1 MLKKSIEEFKS
12 KFPEF
17 EMERFI
23 ESYLAGDSREVLSNK
38 FNIGEMPLRMFV
50 KSLGLDWV
58 KSKRHTSMLEFKY
71 NLGLEDNILDVNL
84 IKELE
89 RENINLSNQI
99 TKLYKSL
106 TLVRDSNN
114 ALRKEH
120 RYSARA
126 ENISDI
132 LLNDFRAKIEDIVVL
147 SPNIYEIKTKP
158 KASQRDGLV
167 LLLGD
172 THFGSIETQEVS
184 NNNFN
189 YDIAERR
196 LHYMVEKTLTNPFQS
211 YNLVVFSLLDE
222 LKGLIHNSEYLSEE
236 GFTTSMLK
244 VVEVYTD
251 IYSKLSPAY
260 DRVDV
265 YVTGSNHDRVTQK
278 PTSTMKWDNL
288 GSMCMKMVDMVLKAK
303 GIKNVHFYFTKNE
316 YHLTNINGSNILAF
330 HGDTVRKYNPC
341 SQTERAN
348 LQSICLGIYGKP
360 YKFAISGH
368 IHKSNMAMNEYG
380 GYNISNGT
388 LVGNGEYGVSNGFAS
403 IRPSQTILYFDEG
416 GNIEQTSFIDLGH
429 IQ

>member
-1 MLKKSIEEFKS
+1 MLKIVIDKFIEKHPDFDFN
-12 KFPEF
+12 KFLIEF
-17 EMERFI
+17 E
-23 ESYLAGDSREVLSNK
+23 LGKSREELEDI
-38 FNIGEMPLRMFV
+38 FNIKTASLRRFVYSTGLDFV
-50 KSLGLDWV
+50 KSRRV
-58 KSKRHTSMLEFKY
+58 SS
-71 NLGLEDNILDVNL
+71 
-84 IKELE
+84 IKEFRHRMAKESGENLDLVGELE
-89 RENINLSNQI
+89 EEISTYVKKTEQ
-99 TKLYKSL
+99 LYKSL
-106 TLVRDSNN
+106 TLARDENN
-114 ALRKEH
+114 RLRKEH
-120 RYSARA
+120 RYSARS

-132 LLNDFRAKIEDIVVL
+132 LLNDFRAKIEDIVI

-403 IRPSQTILYFDEG
+403 IRPSQTILYFNED

>member
-1 MLKKSIEEFKS
+1 MLKIVIDKFIEKHPDFDFN
-12 KFPEF
+12 KFLVEF
-17 EMERFI
+17 E
-23 ESYLAGDSREVLSNK
+23 SGKSREELEDI
-38 FNIGEMPLRMFV
+38 FNIKTASLRRFVYSINLDFV
-50 KSLGLDWV
+50 KS
-58 KSKRHTSMLEFKY
+58 RR
-71 NLGLEDNILDVNL
+71 VNS
-84 IKELE
+84 IKEFRHRMAKESGENLDLVGELE
-89 RENINLSNQI
+89 EEISTYVKKTEQ
-99 TKLYKSL
+99 LYKSL
-106 TLVRDSNN
+106 TLARDENN
-114 ALRKEH
+114 RLRKEH
-120 RYSARA
+120 RHSARA

-132 LLNDFRAKIEDIVVL
+132 LLNDFRAKIEDIVI

-172 THFGSIETQEVS
+172 THFGNIETQEVS

-196 LHYMVEKTLTNPFQS
+196 LHYMVEKTLANPFQS

-288 GSMCMKMVDMVLKAK
+288 GSMCMKMVGMVLKAK

-403 IRPSQTILYFDEG
+403 IRPSQTILYFDES